1 MSNDTQP
8 GQQPDRQSHQQP
20 GQQPIKQ
27 TDQQPGRQPGYKKLP
42 EDFYLNNDVVS
53 TARSL
58 LGCRLWTRINDTVTA
73 GIIAE
78 TEAYDG
84 LTDRASHAY
93 GGRRT
98 PRTEIFYHAGGVAYT
113 YLCYGIH
120 TLFNVITG
128 EKDMPGAI
136 LIRAVAPC
144 EGIGTILERR
154 RQAQLSRN
162 TSGGPGLVT
171 RALGI
176 TMSHNGTSLNRD
188 TIWITE
194 AIADEIPAADDVLA
208 GPRVG
213 VGYAGED
220 AALPWRFRIRNS
232 PFTSPAK

>member
-1 MSNDTQP
+1 MSNDTLP
-8 GQQPDRQSHQQP
+8 GQQPAY
-20 GQQPIKQ
+20 I
-27 TDQQPGRQPGYKKLP
+27 KLP
-42 EDFYLNNDVVS
+42 EAFYLNNDVVS

-58 LGCRLWTRINDTVTA
+58 LGCRLWTRINNVVTA

-128 EKDMPGAI
+128 EKDIPGAV

-144 EGIGTILERR
+144 EGMETILRR
-154 RQAQLSRN
+154 RGQSQLQRN

-176 TMSHNGTSLNRD
+176 TMDHNGINLNGD
-188 TIWITE
+188 TIWISE
-194 AIADEIPAADDVLA
+194 GISDEKPATSDILA